1 MYYGFRVSISSI
13 NVSEENTHLVSQLCE
28 QLNDYEDKLSNLE
41 HSHGVNQRW
50 SPSSTEYRE
59 VKALV
64 SSENRIRLLI
74 KIDQAAR
81 ERWFLLRLKAKYAG
95 IECVCAL

>member
-28 QLNDYEDKLSNLE
+28 QLNDYEDKLSSLE

-50 SPSSTEYRE
+50 SPSFTEYRE
-59 VKALV
+59 VKAMV
-64 SSENRIRLLI
+64 SSENRTRLLI
-74 KIDQAAR
+74 KIEQAAR
-81 ERWFLLRLKAKYAG
+81 ERWFLFRLKAKYAG